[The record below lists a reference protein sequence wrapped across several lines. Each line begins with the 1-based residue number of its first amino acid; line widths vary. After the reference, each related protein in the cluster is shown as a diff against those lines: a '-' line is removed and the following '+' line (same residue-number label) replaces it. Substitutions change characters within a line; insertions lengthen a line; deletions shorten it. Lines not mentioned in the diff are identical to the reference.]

1 MNPFNKALEST
12 IHPSKRKKVIL
23 LNVNFDSFDLDEY
36 RKFYHFKSINSHDF
50 QNIHNILPHE
60 IDDFDCIIADYN
72 FLVQN
77 DFAWIKRIKSTFNK
91 ENSVIIA
98 IKKNNHLDMVPPSV
112 LLKNGIDDCYCG
124 ANVDIDDIFKR
135 IQFLI
140 KFKKQATLNTL
151 ETTDNLDLKIPF
163 LRRLFDILISLTG
176 ILLLSPIFILTAIL
190 IAFESRGS
198 IIYRS
203 MRIGSGYQEFPFFK
217 FRSMYADADKRLR
230 DVQKFNQYEDNKA
243 IFIKVKNDPRVTK
256 VGSFIRKYSIDEL
269 PQLFNVL
276 MGHMSI
282 IGNRPLPLYEAELL
296 TKEDAAFRFL
306 APSGITGLWQ
316 VTKRGGNN
324 MLAEERINLDITYAM
339 KQSFWFDFKI
349 LCKTPFSIIQKEN
362 V

>member
-1 MNPFNKALEST
+1 MNPFNEALEPT
-12 IHPSKRKKVIL
+12 IHPSKSKKVIL
-23 LNVNFDSFDLDEY
+23 LNVHLDSFNLDEY
-36 RKFYHFKSINSHDF
+36 RSIYRFKSINSHYF
-50 QNIHNILPHE
+50 QNIHNISPHE
-60 IDDFDCIIADYN
+60 MDNFDCIIADYN
-72 FLVQN
+72 FLIQN
-77 DFAWIKRIKSTFNK
+77 DFAWIQRIKSTPNK

-98 IKKNNHLDMVPPSV
+98 IKNENYSDIMPPSV

-124 ANVDIDDIFKR
+124 TNVNIHDILKR
-135 IQFLI
+135 VEFLVE
-140 KFKKQATLNTL
+140 FKKQASQNTL
-151 ETTDNLDLKIPF
+151 ESTDKLDVKTPSLK
-163 LRRLFDILISLTG
+163 RLFDIVIALTG
-176 ILLLSPIFILTAIL
+176 IILLSPILILTAII
-190 IAFESRGS
+190 IALESRGS

-203 MRIGSGYQEFPFFK
+203 RRIGSGYQEFPFFK
-217 FRSMYADADKRLR
+217 FRSMYADSDKRLR

-256 VGSFIRKYSIDEL
+256 VGSIIRKYSIDEL